1 MSALSAIRLLVGA
14 LARLYFGL
22 ALRGVEHVPLTG
34 PVLIT
39 PNHQTYA
46 DPPLVSIPIRRPVH
60 YMAWNALFGIPLFGW
75 IIRRMRAFPVDL
87 DAADPRATR
96 EAVRLLKEE
105 AAVMIFPEGGRSTDG
120 AVGRFKP
127 GAFRLA
133 VSLGVPV
140 LPVTIA
146 GAWDA
151 WPPHRLLPRPRP
163 ITITYHPL
171 QRADPTLEPRAAAGD
186 LAERV
191 RAAIVGA
198 LEAGSR
204 GAGVDSPGGRP

>member
-1 MSALSAIRLLVGA
+1 
-14 LARLYFGL
+14 
-22 ALRGVEHVPLTG
+22 
-34 PVLIT
+34 
-39 PNHQTYA
+39 
-46 DPPLVSIPIRRPVH
+46 VSIPIPRPVH

-75 IIRRMRAFPVDL
+75 MIRRLRAFPVDIE
-87 DAADPRATR
+87 AADPRAAR
-96 EAVRLLKEE
+96 EAVRLLQDG

-133 VSLGVPV
+133 VALDVPV

-146 GAWDA
+146 GAWEA
-151 WPPHRLLPRPRP
+151 WPPSRALPRPRP
-163 ITITYHPL
+163 VSITYHPL
-171 QRADPTLEPRAAAGD
+171 HRADPALEPRAAARE

-198 LEAGSR
+198 LE
-204 GAGVDSPGGRP
+204 GG